1 MAKYLLSPQTQHS
14 LVQIS
19 DYTLNNFGRQQQ
31 KNYLKMLRERMRAVA
46 KRPEKGRDRCDI
58 KAGYYSI
65 QAEKHHI
72 YYRIRDTH
80 IEIIDVLHQSMEP
93 KLHIG

>member
-1 MAKYLLSPQTQHS
+1 MSSYLLSPQAQQS

-19 DYTLNNFGRQQQ
+19 QYTLDNFGKRQQQ
-31 KNYLKMLRERMRAVA
+31 NYLKMLRDRMRAAA
-46 KRPEKGRDRCDI
+46 KNPEKGKERGDI
-58 KAGYYSI
+58 KTGYYSV

-72 YYRIRDTH
+72 YYRVRDSH

-93 KLHIG
+93 KMHLG

>member
-1 MAKYLLSPQTQHS
+1 MAKYLLSPQAQAS
-14 LVQIS
+14 LQQIS
-19 DYTLNNFGRQQQ
+19 RHTLENHGEQQR
-31 KNYLKMLRERMRAVA
+31 KVYLNMLRAKMRNAA
-46 KRPEKGRDRCDI
+46 KSPLQGRNRNDI
-58 KAGYYSI
+58 KSGYFSV

-93 KLHIG
+93 ALHI